1 MSVRIRLRRMG
12 KKKQPFYRLVVADSR
27 TQRDG
32 RFIDIIGTYNPLTQ
46 PAEINI
52 DEEKALDW
60 LQKVLSHLRQQR
72 DCYLKLESLPST
84 PTRVPKRTSRFL
96 VQLLRRPVP

>member
-60 LQKVLSHLRQQR
+60 LQKGAQPSQTAKKLLSQAGVIAKHA
-72 DCYLKLESLPST
+72 DKGAKED
-84 PTRVPKRTSRFL
+84 K
-96 VQLLRRPVP
+96 